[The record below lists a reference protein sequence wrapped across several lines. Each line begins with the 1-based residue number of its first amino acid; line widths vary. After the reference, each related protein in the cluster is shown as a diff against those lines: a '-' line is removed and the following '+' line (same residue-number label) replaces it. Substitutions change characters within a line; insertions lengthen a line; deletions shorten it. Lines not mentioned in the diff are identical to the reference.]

1 MEKPPWVGERPVDPE
16 NCVHE
21 PPNLWVKIA
30 WPVKRKWSLW
40 KATRHVSK
48 RYADRNHDEIF
59 GLLKE
64 DSRKLLQ
71 KINDDKTM
79 VATEEVFG
87 MGDIY
92 AKAMQMER
100 SLCACI
106 NDHGH
111 KKVPN
116 DGSTDTQRERR

>member
-21 PPNLWVKIA
+21 PPNLWVKIT
-30 WPVKRKWSLW
+30 WPVKRKWLLL
-40 KATRHVSK
+40 KANRHVSK

-111 KKVPN
+111 KRVPN
-116 DGSTDTQRERR
+116 DGSTDAQRERS